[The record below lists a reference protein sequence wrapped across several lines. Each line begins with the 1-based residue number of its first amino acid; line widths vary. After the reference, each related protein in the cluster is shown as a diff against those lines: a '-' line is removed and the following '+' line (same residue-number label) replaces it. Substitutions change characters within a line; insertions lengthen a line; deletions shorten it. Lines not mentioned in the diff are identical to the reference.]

1 MTKIS
6 FPLAQYD
13 LAAIEFMRE
22 VKTGAEQLDPIL
34 SQIQRSSA
42 SHGGTV
48 RQVSEPAVLDTPTKE
63 SSVEVTIQLGWY
75 RETNVDAFAGFLWDF
90 SERFNS
96 LEKKHLFDT
105 VGKTTEAVGNV
116 VDGKDMDIWDAQ
128 IEAIKKTDMRFDE
141 EGNHGNTTVV
151 SPAMAKR
158 MQENP
163 PTPEQSK
170 RLNDVIQAKKDE
182 YYAKKRTRRLS

>member
-13 LAAIEFMRE
+13 LAVIEFMRE
-22 VKTGAEQLDPIL
+22 VKTGAEQLDPLL
-34 SQIQRSSA
+34 SQIERSSA

-48 RQVSEPAVLDTPTKE
+48 RQVSEPTVLDTPTKE
-63 SSVEVTIQLGWY
+63 SSVEVTIELPWY
-75 RETNVDAFAGFLWDF
+75 RGTDVDAFAAFLWDF

-105 VGKTTEAVGNV
+105 FSKTTEAVGNV
-116 VDGKDMDIWDAQ
+116 VDAREMDIWDAQ
-128 IEAIKKTDMRFDE
+128 IEAIRKTDMRFDE
-141 EGNHGNTTVV
+141 EGNHGNTAVV
-151 SPAMAKR
+151 SPAMAKK

-163 PTPEQSK
+163 PTPEQTQ
-170 RLNDVIQAKKDE
+170 RLNKVIQAKKDE
-182 YYAKKRTRRLS
+182 YYAKKRTT

>member
-13 LAAIEFMRE
+13 LSVIEFMRD
-22 VKTGAEQLDPIL
+22 VKTGAEQLDPLL
-34 SQIQRSSA
+34 SQIERSSS

-48 RQVSEPAVLDTPTKE
+48 RQVSEPTILDTPTKE
-63 SSVEVTIQLGWY
+63 SSVEVTIESGWY
-75 RETNVDAFAGFLWDF
+75 RKTDIDAFAAFLWDF

-105 VGKTTEAVGNV
+105 VGQTTEAVGNV
-116 VDGKDMDIWDAQ
+116 VDGKGMDIWDAQ
-128 IEAIKKTDMRFDE
+128 IEAIKKTDLRFDE
-141 EGNHGNTTVV
+141 QGNHGNTTVV
-151 SPAMAKR
+151 SPAMAKK

-170 RLNDVIQAKKDE
+170 RLNDVIQAKKAE
-182 YYAKKRTRRLS
+182 YYDKKRTRRLS